1 MTVDADELFAVTA
14 ARLMTEMGL
23 DYGRYSK
30 DEMRVFYEAIAA
42 ASQSC
47 WDEFVMWVACGE
59 SKQERTKLLLK
70 AQMMKGRLGT

>member
-1 MTVDADELFAVTA
+1 MLVDADELFSVTA
-14 ARLMTEMGL
+14 SRLMVEMGL
-23 DYGRYSK
+23 DYDRYSV
-30 DEMRVFYEAIAA
+30 DEMHQFYEAIAA

-70 AQMMKGRLGT
+70 AQMMKGRLGS